1 MNACSAP
8 FVSYQDCH
16 LNACSCG
23 SLTWQ
28 VDGVYLVE
36 EVGNDDPS
44 FSYSFSA
51 PGPSSRVLS
60 YSYTRARS

>member
-1 MNACSAP
+1 MNAR
-8 FVSYQDCH
+8 
-16 LNACSCG
+16 SCG
-23 SLTWQ
+23 SLAWQ

-51 PGPSSRVLS
+51 PGPPSPRLVLLVHP
-60 YSYTRARS
+60 RALVT